1 MEIFLVL
8 IIFIMGTFFGS
19 FFTLAVYRIPL
30 KKDITHE
37 HSFCPNCNHKLG
49 VLDLIP
55 VWSYIFLGGKCRYC
69 GEKIRIRYLILE
81 VLSGL
86 VFVISYLS
94 LKIDLL
100 YLEIDKIIYF
110 ISFVFA
116 YITCVLVA
124 GIDKEIR
131 KINSSILLFG
141 AICQLIYILYLCVVL
156 KNSVYRYIIYFL
168 IFIVMFIIIKLI
180 ERNKKNYLLEIILLI
195 SYILLV
201 VDYYLIVPTIVLSAI
216 LAMILSIISKE
227 KYGKISKSPIGF
239 VLGMSTICNIIVNN
253 FIIHYL
259 K

>member
-1 MEIFLVL
+1 MDIFLIL

-49 VLDLIP
+49 TLDLIP

-81 VLSGL
+81 ILSGL

-94 LKIDLL
+94 LNIDLL
-100 YLEIDKIIYF
+100 NLDINKIIYF
-110 ISFVFA
+110 ISFIFV
-116 YITCVLVA
+116 YVTCVLVS

-141 AICQLIYILYLCVVL
+141 AICQLIYILYLCVIL

-168 IFIVMFIIIKLI
+168 IFIIMFIVIKLI
-180 ERNKKNYLLEIILLI
+180 ERNKKNYILEILLMV
-195 SYILLV
+195 SYILLIA
-201 VDYYLIVPTIVLSAI
+201 DYLIISIIILSV
-216 LAMILSIISKE
+216 ILSIILHFISKE
-227 KYGKISKSPIGF
+227 KYEKISKIPIGF
-239 VLGMSTICNIIVNN
+239 VLGMSTICNIIVYN
-253 FIIHYL
+253 FVIHYL